1 METLFQIEITT
12 KILRYLQYR
21 IAQKISAE
29 EDILTLLPSLD
40 IATCL
45 CLLEQFD
52 TSTTPMYICH

>member
-40 IATCL
+40 I